1 MLGFC
6 SSLFINY
13 PKLKVAQKLIDK
25 YSKSAILMA
34 TTLFG
39 VGILIEMK
47 VMANVILEI
56 LPDWALILIPLI
68 VGISAV
74 PMALNFCTDSY
85 FFGIMPIVVGIT
97 SVLGIDP
104 MSIAIIIVV
113 ARN

>member
-1 MLGFC
+1 
-6 SSLFINY
+6 
-13 PKLKVAQKLIDK
+13 
-25 YSKSAILMA
+25 MA

-56 LPDWALILIPLI
+56 LPDRALILIPLI

-74 PMALNFCTDSY
+74 PMALIFCTDSY

-104 MSIAIIIVV
+104 MSIAIIMVV